1 MNIEF
6 QTPYKKVAEKLI
18 SEIRNEIM
26 ELSHINKKIS
36 KAEVIMR
43 EIEILQG
50 EENKI
55 CEIRL
60 NIFKD
65 SMLVHS
71 RKETFEKAAKE
82 TLKELKRLVNQQMN
96 KIKEVSEIKS
106 F

>member
-6 QTPYKKVAEKLI
+6 QTPYKKVSEKLI

-26 ELSHINKKIS
+26 EISHSNLKIS

-43 EIEILQG
+43 EIEMLQG
-50 EENKI
+50 EENRI

-60 NIFKD
+60 SILKD
-65 SMLVHS
+65 SLLVHS

-82 TLKELKRLVNQQMN
+82 TLKELKRLVNQEKN
-96 KIKEVSEIKS
+96 KLNKVPEKNLS
-106 F
+106 